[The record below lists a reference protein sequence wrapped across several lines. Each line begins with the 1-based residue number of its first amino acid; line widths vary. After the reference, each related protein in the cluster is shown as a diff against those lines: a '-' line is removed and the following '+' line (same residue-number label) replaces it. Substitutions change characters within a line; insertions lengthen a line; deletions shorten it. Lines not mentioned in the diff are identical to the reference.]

1 MYTYSKLRGKI
12 TEKFGTQQALAEEL
26 GISVV
31 SVSKKLNGAT
41 GFSQEDI
48 EAWAKVLD
56 IKRCE
61 YPAYF
66 FA

>member
-1 MYTYSKLRGKI
+1 MYTYSKLKGRI
-12 TEKFGTQQALAEEL
+12 TEKFGTQGALAEKL
-26 GISVV
+26 GISAV
-31 SVSKKLNGAT
+31 SVNKKLNGAT

-56 IKRCE
+56 IKKSE

>member
-1 MYTYSKLRGKI
+1 MYTYSKLRGRI
-12 TEKFGTQQALAEEL
+12 TEKFGTQGALAEAL
-26 GISVV
+26 GISAV
-31 SVSKKLNGAT
+31 SVNKKLNGAT

-48 EAWAKVLD
+48 ESWAKALEID
-56 IKRCE
+56 KCD